1 MTNNQPINY
10 LEFNNPI
17 HIVWRSGKPD
27 DPFVDRLDIS
37 QVVNQR
43 ISLLEIPDE
52 LYRVRIANMFE
63 INYDKFIKDSLAY
76 NEFYCDYTNGFVY
89 FNREQEAQTIA
100 LMYKGRGV
108 ILYPSTRIIHYDGND
123 SYTSMHEI
131 IESSKQQIAELIYQ
145 TSNFKEVLEDMIIA
159 TNITRNV
166 SDESVKTT
174 EIAKQHIELI
184 KDAYETT
191 VMIYKPYVDT
201 VDDIRITYPSPDI
214 GWTTMV
220 YETGIRYRWDGL
232 EWIPIDA
239 VGGST
244 PTVTEFFNGLM
255 SKEEHVKLRD
265 ISEKVNERV
274 VIFFIKDDILQGVQ
288 SPHQSIPFDCEVVG
302 VSATV
307 AKKGLTDTT
316 FEVQVSKDDFETWQ
330 SVTYSPILIESGN
343 HRDNKDYT
351 IDIKELNEYD
361 VLRLYVHEF
370 NSDAQDLTVSV
381 KIKTK

>member
-1 MTNNQPINY
+1 MSNKQPVNY

-17 HIVWRSGKPD
+17 HIVWRSGTPD
-27 DPFVDRLDIS
+27 DPFVERLDIS

-52 LYRVRIANMFE
+52 LYRVRVANMFE

-89 FNREQEAQTIA
+89 FNREQEAKTIA

-159 TNITRNV
+159 TNTTRNV

-184 KDAYETT
+184 KDAYDTT
-191 VMIYKPYVDT
+191 VMIYQPYVN
-201 VDDIRITYPSPDI
+201 TYDEIATTYRYPDV
-214 GWTTMV
+214 GWTVQV
-220 YETGIRYRWDGL
+220 YDTGIRYRWSGQ

-239 VGGST
+239 LGGNIPLVS
-244 PTVTEFFNGLM
+244 EFYDGLM
-255 SKEEHVKLRD
+255 SKEHFIKVED
-265 ISEKVNERV
+265 ISEETDYRTIV
-274 VIFFIKDDILQGVQ
+274 FICPQEIIQGVQ
-288 SPHQSIPFDCEVVG
+288 DPHVVFPHDGEIIEVKAY
-302 VSATV
+302 VS
-307 AKKGLTDTT
+307 KKGLTPTEIDI
-316 FEVQVSKDDFETWQ
+316 QKSNNFETWE
-330 SVTYSPILIESGN
+330 SIIDNTIVIDSDKHTDNGLHILTDNTVNKNDVFRLFVPTFSADTYN
-343 HRDNKDYT
+343 
-351 IDIKELNEYD
+351 
-361 VLRLYVHEF
+361 
-370 NSDAQDLTVSV
+370 LTVNI
-381 KIKTK
+381 KIKIN